1 MSNTCFVEYWPIKVY
16 RRSFYLIHSPKVVV
30 IKQGI
35 KYITFSFAGLQINRD
50 SPSKRVRWLLKLLLI
65 IIHLW
70 ATVGLIL
77 LGSLWFNNDI
87 EAEISQILRIC

>member
-1 MSNTCFVEYWPIKVY
+1 M
-16 RRSFYLIHSPKVVV
+16 

-50 SPSKRVRWLLKLLLI
+50 SPSKHVRWLLKLLPII

-77 LGSLWFNNDI
+77 LGTLWFNNNI